1 MTIRNFYADLYI
13 KAGTDSFS
21 LTTQELLDTELAS
34 NWTKIGAIEAG
45 WEMKE
50 DPGQKKEIQNG
61 QMVVLSNIVTGKIAI
76 IESTIANYQ
85 HLRSTF
91 HRKVCNVIA
100 NESYG
105 ATGHAARAKNVYPV
119 ITKEGKSGD
128 LIKINITFKT
138 ESATASL
145 EEVDLT

>member
-1 MTIRNFYADLYI
+1 MTIRNFYPELYI

-21 LTTQELLDTELAS
+21 LTTQELLTTELAS
-34 NWTKIGAIEAG
+34 NWTHVGAVEAG
-45 WEMKE
+45 GEMKE
-50 DPGQKKEIQNG
+50 ESGQKKEILNG
-61 QMVVLSNIVTGKIAI
+61 QMVVISNVVSGKFAVL
-76 IESTIANYQ
+76 ESTIANYQ
-85 HLRSTF
+85 YLRSTF
-91 HRKVCNVIA
+91 HRKLCSVIM

-105 ATGHAARAKNVYPV
+105 ATGKAARAKNVYPV

-128 LIKINITFKT
+128 IIKINITFKT